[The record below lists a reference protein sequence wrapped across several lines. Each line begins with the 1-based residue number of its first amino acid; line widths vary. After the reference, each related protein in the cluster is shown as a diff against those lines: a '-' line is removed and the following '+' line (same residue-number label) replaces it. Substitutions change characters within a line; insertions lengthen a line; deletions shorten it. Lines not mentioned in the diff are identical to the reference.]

1 MKKFFLVLIILFS
14 ILILSFYYF
23 FEVKLNEKAN
33 FTGSVK
39 VVIPKGSSIV
49 KSIEIVNEQNL
60 LLPSFFFKLYA
71 RVYAQTNDAAIFAGY
86 YKFDEGIT
94 NLGIIKSLFN
104 ADNLYISRIT
114 IQEGLDIKRI
124 KEIVSKSLL
133 TNMKEFTSLSKSD
146 SLLKAR
152 KIAGRSIEGYIMPNT
167 YDFFKEIS
175 AKELIDFLL
184 NEQEKIWRNEIAPI
198 ISNDNRLTK
207 HQILTLASIVE
218 AEAANPAERPI
229 IAGLY
234 LNRIR
239 IGMPLQADPTVAY
252 AIGEK
257 RRLLYSDLNIS
268 SPYNTYRNKGLPPG
282 PINNPGVEAIKAVI
296 KPAKHNYIYMVA
308 IGDGSGKHNFS
319 SSKAEHDRY
328 VSIYRKNRGF

>member
-1 MKKFFLVLIILFS
+1 MKKIIIFSVIFFT
-14 ILILSFYYF
+14 ILISVIYYF
-23 FEVKLNEKAN
+23 FEIKLNEKAEIIGN
-33 FTGSVK
+33 VK
-39 VVIPKGSSIV
+39 VIIPKGSSII
-49 KSIEIVNEQNL
+49 KSIEIVNNKEL

-71 RVYAQTNDAAIFAGY
+71 RIYAKSNNAAIFAGY

-114 IQEGLDIKRI
+114 IPEGLDIKRI
-124 KEIVSKSLL
+124 KSIISKSLL
-133 TNMKEFTSLSKSD
+133 LKIEDFSALTKSD

-152 KIAGRSIEGYIMPNT
+152 KISGKSVEGYLMPNT

-184 NEQEKIWRNEIAPI
+184 NEQEKVWKKEIAPLVTDE
-198 ISNDNRLTK
+198 NKFTK

-218 AEAANPAERPI
+218 AESANPAERPI

-234 LNRIR
+234 LNRLR
-239 IGMPLQADPTVAY
+239 IGMPLQADPTISY

-257 RRLLYSDLNIS
+257 RRLLYSDLDIS
-268 SPYNTYRNKGLPPG
+268 SPFNTYRNKGLPPG
-282 PINNPGVEAIKAVI
+282 PINNPGAESIKAVL
-296 KPAKHNYIYMVA
+296 KPAKHNYLYMVA
-308 IGDGSGKHNFS
+308 VGDGSGKHNFS
-319 SSKAEHDRY
+319 QTKAEHDKF
-328 VSIYRKNRGF
+328 VKIYKKNRGL